1 VNIIKTKERIRKGS
15 EQSKR
20 KEFIMVNIEQNLS
33 KIQSLCKRFNVKQL
47 FVFGSANSGDFT
59 ESSDIDFLV
68 EFNRAGIKGSFD
80 QYFGF
85 KEALEH
91 LLGREVDLICRRSI
105 RNPIFLQEVE
115 SSKKEIYAK

>member
-1 VNIIKTKERIRKGS
+1 MTKNNLGNL
-15 EQSKR
+15 
-20 KEFIMVNIEQNLS
+20 KEKVIMVNIEQKLS
-33 KIQSLCKRFNVKQL
+33 TIRSLCKRYNVKQL
-47 FVFGSANSGDFT
+47 FAFGSINRKDFT
-59 ESSDIDFLV
+59 ESSDIDFMV

-85 KEALEH
+85 KEALED

-105 RNPIFLQEVE
+105 RNPIFRQEVE